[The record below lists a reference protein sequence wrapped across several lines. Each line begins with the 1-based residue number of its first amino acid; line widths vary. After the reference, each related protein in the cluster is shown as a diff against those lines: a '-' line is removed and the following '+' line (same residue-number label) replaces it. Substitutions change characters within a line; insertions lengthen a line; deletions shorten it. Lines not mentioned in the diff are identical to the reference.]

1 MSTKRMEQYKGIKEG
16 LLVLIENADLVVIDK
31 VVVKSRDKNPYIY
44 EGSRI
49 CDDDKMYINIS
60 RYNISSEI
68 ISVKIKCQK
77 RYYIENDIATLINS
91 IITNNDYVVNL
102 TIV

>member
-49 CDDDKMYINIS
+49 CNDDKMYINII
-60 RYNISSEI
+60 RYNTSEI

-77 RYYIENDIATLINS
+77 EYYIENNIVTLVNS
-91 IITNNDYVVNL
+91 IIANNDYLVNL
-102 TIV
+102 TVV